1 MQTSSA
7 IYQTAAAAADYAVAT
22 GQGLLVLAFMEAT
35 TNGTLADMLALHDQ
49 MDATLKQL
57 VVKLIKT
64 AFAPA

>member
-22 GQGLLVLAFMEAT
+22 GQGLLVLAFMEAAN
-35 TNGTLADMLALHDQ
+35 NGTLADMLAIHDQ

-57 VVKLIKT
+57 VVNLIKT